1 MDAETHSKARLVVLV
16 VDDDDTTRMLARR
29 SLELAGFEVL
39 EAEDGVAALEA
50 LDRGLPDIILLDVDM
65 PELDGFAT
73 CARVRARPGGDML
86 PILMVTAF
94 EDAASID
101 RAYAAGAT
109 DFTTKPINWSLLNHR
124 IRYLLRASDTLK
136 TLARTAQELA
146 RSQASLDIA
155 QRIARLGNWEWD
167 PAQDWMW
174 WSDEVYRI
182 LELRPGAVAPSL
194 AVWLGQV
201 HPDDRDAVKSW
212 FDETEQGTASTSVR
226 HRILLPSGSECHV
239 QHQTSPL
246 DVADARSGV
255 VYGTVQDVTER
266 VRAEDKVRKL
276 AYYDGLTNLLNRV
289 SFTERLAQEVA
300 RAERHAW
307 RLGVL
312 FLDVDDFKRIN
323 DTLGHSAGDLLLK
336 TVAERLRGC
345 VRVSD
350 TVTRVDSSQG
360 LHQVARL
367 GGDEFTLLL
376 VDLRHGEDVATV
388 ATRVLEKLSIPF
400 MLAGSETFITS
411 SIGIA
416 VYPEDG
422 EDAETLVKNADTAMY
437 FAKRA
442 GKNQYQFY
450 DESMNALAL
459 RRLALDNNLR
469 RALERGEFALHYQ
482 PQMDLRSG
490 CIDAAEAL
498 LRWHNPELGDVSP
511 MDFIALA
518 EENGTIIPI
527 GEWVI
532 RTACA
537 QAKAWRD
544 EGLGIRRVAV
554 NVSIAQFVQT
564 NFADVIRKA
573 LEDAGLEPEGLE
585 LEVTESL
592 LAKDVEGSVRTLNAL
607 KEIGVQLSID
617 DFGTG
622 YSSMSHLKNFP
633 VDRIK
638 IDRSFVT
645 GISLDPDD
653 VAITMAVLSMAK
665 SMRLSVVAEG
675 VETQEQMNFFQEKL
689 CEQVQGYFLS
699 RPVPAEDLTAFV
711 KEYMGSKKVPS
722 RLNK

>member
-1 MDAETHSKARLVVLV
+1 MGAENRSAARLVVLV
-16 VDDDDTTRMLARR
+16 VDDDDTTRMLAQR

-39 EAEDGVAALEA
+39 EAEDGVAALEL
-50 LDRGLPDIILLDVDM
+50 LDRRIPDIILLDVDM
-65 PELDGFAT
+65 PKLDGFAT
-73 CARVRARPGGDML
+73 CAQVRARPGGDML

-109 DFTTKPINWSLLNHR
+109 DFISKPLNWSLLDYR

-146 RSQASLDIA
+146 KSQASLDIA

-167 PAQDWMW
+167 PTQGSMW

-182 LELRPGAVAPSL
+182 LELRPGAVSPSL
-194 AVWLGQV
+194 AAWLERV

-212 FDETEQGTASTSVR
+212 FDETAQGAASTSVI
-226 HRILLPSGSECHV
+226 HRILLPSGSECDV
-239 QHQTSPL
+239 QHQTSPVDL
-246 DVADARSGV
+246 AESRPGV

-266 VRAEDKVRKL
+266 VRAERKVRKL
-276 AYYDGLTNLLNRV
+276 AYCDGLTSLPNRE
-289 SFTERLAQEVA
+289 SFAERLAQEVA
-300 RAERHAW
+300 RAGRHGW

-323 DTLGHSAGDLLLK
+323 DTLGHSVGDLLLK
-336 TVAERLRGC
+336 AVAERLQGC

-350 TVTRVDSSQG
+350 TVSRVDPPEGS
-360 LHQVARL
+360 HQVARL

-376 VDLRHGEDVATV
+376 VDLQHGEDAAMVAN
-388 ATRVLEKLSIPF
+388 RVLERLSIPF
-400 MLAGSETFITS
+400 TLSGNETYITP

-422 EDAETLVKNADTAMY
+422 KDAETLVKNADTAMY

-442 GKNQYQFY
+442 GKNRYQFY

-459 RRLALDNNLR
+459 RRLTLDGHLR

-482 PQMDLRSG
+482 PQLDLTSG
-490 CIDAAEAL
+490 CIDAVEAL
-498 LRWHNPELGDVSP
+498 LRWNSPELGNVP
-511 MDFIALA
+511 PLDFIELA
-518 EENGTIIPI
+518 EENGMIIPI

-532 RTACA
+532 RTACV

-544 EGLGIRRVAV
+544 EGLGIKRVAV
-554 NVSIAQFVQT
+554 NVSVAQFVQS
-564 NFADVIRKA
+564 NFVDIIKKA
-573 LEDAGLEPEGLE
+573 LGDAGLEPDGLE
-585 LEVTESL
+585 LEVTETL
-592 LAKDVEGSVRTLNAL
+592 LAKDVEGSVRTLHAL
-607 KEIGVQLSID
+607 KGIGVQLSID

-638 IDRSFVT
+638 IDRSFVR
-645 GISLDPDD
+645 GISSDPDD
-653 VAITMAVLSMAK
+653 IAITMAVLSMAK
-665 SMRLSVVAEG
+665 SMRLGVVAEG
-675 VETQEQMNFFQEKL
+675 VENEEQLDFFQERL

-699 RPVPAEDLTAFV
+699 RPVPAEGLAAIV
-711 KEYMGSKKVPS
+711 KKHKGSRKPFAPKQS
-722 RLNK
+722 

>member
-1 MDAETHSKARLVVLV
+1 MDAETRSEARLVVLV
-16 VDDDDTTRMLARR
+16 VDDDDTTRMLAQR

-39 EAEDGVAALEA
+39 EAEDGVAALEV
-50 LDRGLPDIILLDVDM
+50 LDRRLPDIILLDVDM
-65 PELDGFAT
+65 PKLDGFAT
-73 CARVRARPGGDML
+73 CAQVRARPGGGML

-109 DFTTKPINWSLLNHR
+109 DFITKPINWSLLNHR

-136 TLARTAQELA
+136 KLTHTAQELA
-146 RSQASLDIA
+146 RSQASLDNA

-167 PAQDWMW
+167 PMQDSMW

-194 AVWLGQV
+194 AAWLEQV
-201 HPDDRDAVKSW
+201 HPDDRDAVEAW
-212 FDETEQGTASTSVR
+212 FDETEQGAASTSVI
-226 HRILLPSGSECHV
+226 HRILLPSGAECHV
-239 QHQTSPL
+239 QHQTSPV
-246 DVADARSGV
+246 DVADSRSGV

-266 VRAEDKVRKL
+266 VHAENKVRKL
-276 AYYDGLTNLLNRV
+276 AYYDGLTSLPNRE
-289 SFTERLAQEVA
+289 SFAERLAQEVA

-312 FLDVDDFKRIN
+312 FLDLDDFKRIN
-323 DTLGHSAGDLLLK
+323 DTLGHSVGDLLLQA
-336 TVAERLRGC
+336 VAERLRGC
-345 VRVSD
+345 SRASD
-350 TVTRVDSSQG
+350 TVSRVDSSLG
-360 LHQVARL
+360 FHQVARL

-376 VDLRHGEDVATV
+376 VNLQHGEDAAAV

-400 MLAGSETFITS
+400 TLSENETFITP

-416 VYPEDG
+416 LYPDDG

-442 GKNQYQFY
+442 GKNRFQFY

-459 RRLALDNNLR
+459 RRLTLDGHLR

-482 PQMDLRSG
+482 PQLDLRSG
-490 CIDAAEAL
+490 RIDAAEAL
-498 LRWHNPELGDVSP
+498 LRWHNPKLGDVP
-511 MDFIALA
+511 PLDFITLA
-518 EENGTIIPI
+518 EENGMIIPI

-554 NVSIAQFVQT
+554 NVSVAQFVQA
-564 NFADVIRKA
+564 NFASLIKMTLD
-573 LEDAGLEPEGLE
+573 DAGLEPEGLE

-638 IDRSFVT
+638 IDRSFVK
-645 GISLDPDD
+645 GISSDPDD

-675 VETQEQMNFFQEKL
+675 VENQEQMDFFRERL

-699 RPVPAEDLTAFV
+699 RPVPAEDLAALVREHMGQTSPVAP
-711 KEYMGSKKVPS
+711 EYP
-722 RLNK
+722 